1 MTPVGDIELELVFCI
16 AVRGRASELAKLLSA
31 LNDAQVVVVSLSKER
46 APQEEQGAKGRVI
59 KTENVQP

>member
-1 MTPVGDIELELVFCI
+1 MTPVGDIELELVFRI
-16 AVRGRASELAKLLSA
+16 AVRGRACELAKLLSA

>member
-1 MTPVGDIELELVFCI
+1 LTPVGDIELELVFRI
-16 AVRGRASELAKLLSA
+16 AVRGRACELAKLLSA

-46 APQEEQGAKGRVI
+46 APQEEQDAKGRVI